1 MFHAEVVVFRPDFR
15 TFTYRTDDPSSLH
28 RRFRIPF
35 GRGWTEGIVVELHKP
50 RPLPFPVKS
59 LGEPLDPLPVITP
72 AHLASLRE
80 FSWEFLLPLGEVLP
94 LALPPPGYPLP
105 HSPEVSS
112 LLPPERTLFL
122 GFRLPLLLREVRRE
136 IERGRNVKLLFPD
149 QALLQRVTG
158 ELEREGF
165 SPLIP
170 GGTPKE
176 VLSFW
181 EGFSRE
187 SPTVTAGI
195 LYPSF
200 LPERGPTTLFL
211 VDQGAGKFLLD
222 KPLPVDL
229 TAAALF
235 MAEKRSLSLRVFSLA
250 PSIALYKEWLEKGWE
265 IRRSERPAVG
275 KRLITDPKK
284 RTLTKELTSLLEERL
299 PERRILLLLNRVASS
314 PLLYCPQCRRP
325 LLCERDGTPLQQ
337 EEERVSCPQCQDSLP
352 LPEGCPRCGTPLLSL
367 RGKGIAALKH
377 KLSSLFPDQ
386 RAEEYSRKSVGRG
399 KREEEVLESF
409 QRGEFPLLL
418 GTDLAVRPFH
428 LQNLSLIIL
437 FYPEFDLSSPDPAA
451 SERLFSLL
459 TSLAWMKAE
468 SAPLVIKTDFP
479 DLPLFSEFLADD
491 FEGFFS
497 RELELRKKMGYFPF
511 RRFLTLQGEETPGG
525 IRKLKALAEKIKP
538 HEGDPWELLG
548 PFLPSGKKGLFPRFT
563 LVTTSPEALW
573 KAIHERVLPSTP
585 PGFRFTVDRA

>member
-1 MFHAEVVVFRPDFR
+1 MFHAEVIVFRPDFR
-15 TFTYRTDDPSSLH
+15 TFTYKTDDPSSLH

-35 GRGWTEGIVVELHKP
+35 GRGWTEGIVVELHEP

-59 LGEPLDPLPVITP
+59 LGEPLDPLPLITS
-72 AHLASLRE
+72 AHLTSLRE
-80 FSWEFLLPLGEVLP
+80 FSREFLLPPGEVLP
-94 LALPPPGYPLP
+94 LALPPLGCPLSP
-105 HSPEVSS
+105 SPEVSD
-112 LLPPERTLFL
+112 LPPERTLFF
-122 GFRLPLLLREVRRE
+122 GFRLPLLLKEVRGE

-149 QALLQRVTG
+149 QALLQRVTE
-158 ELEREGF
+158 ELEREGIP
-165 SPLIP
+165 SLIP

-181 EGFSRE
+181 ERFSRE

-200 LPERGPTTLFL
+200 LPERGPTTIFL
-211 VDQGAGKFLLD
+211 VDQGAGKFLLN
-222 KPLPVDL
+222 KPFPVDL
-229 TAAALF
+229 TAATLF
-235 MAEKRSLSLRVFSLA
+235 VAEKRSLSLRVFTLA
-250 PSIALYKEWLEKGWE
+250 PSLALYKGWLEKGWE

-284 RTLTKELTSLLEERL
+284 RTLTKELTSLLEEKL
-299 PERRILLLLNRVASS
+299 PEKRILLLLNRVASS

-337 EEERVSCPQCQDSLP
+337 EEERVSCPQCQGSLP
-352 LPEGCPRCGTPLLSL
+352 LPGGCPRCGTPLLSL
-367 RGKGIAALKH
+367 RGKGIAALKQ
-377 KLSSLFPDQ
+377 KLLSLFPDQ
-386 RAEEYSRKSVGRG
+386 RAEEFSRKSVGRG

-409 QRGEFPLLL
+409 QRGEFSLLL

-428 LQNLSLIIL
+428 LRDLSLIIL

-459 TSLAWMKAE
+459 TSLAWMKGE
-468 SAPLVIKTDFP
+468 NAPLVIKTDFP

-525 IRKLKALAEKIKP
+525 IRKLKTLAEKIKP
-538 HEGDPWELLG
+538 QEGDPWELLG
-548 PFLPSGKKGLFPRFT
+548 PFLPTGKKAPPRFT
-563 LVTTSPEALW
+563 LVTTSPEVLW
-573 KAIHERVLPSTP
+573 KAVHERVLPCTP

>member
-1 MFHAEVVVFRPDFR
+1 MFHAEVIVFRPDFR
-15 TFTYRTDDPSSLH
+15 TFTYKTDDPSSLH

-35 GRGWTEGIVVELHKP
+35 GRGWTEGIVVELHEP

-59 LGEPLDPLPVITP
+59 LGEPLDSLPLITS
-72 AHLASLRE
+72 AHLTSLRE
-80 FSWEFLLPLGEVLP
+80 LSREFLLPPGEVLP
-94 LALPPPGYPLP
+94 LALPPLGYPLP
-105 HSPEVSS
+105 PSPEVFD
-112 LLPPERTLFL
+112 LPPERTLFF
-122 GFRLPLLLREVRRE
+122 GFRLPLLLKEVREE

-149 QALLQRVTG
+149 QALLQRVTE
-158 ELEREGF
+158 ELEREGIP
-165 SPLIP
+165 SLIP

-181 EGFSRE
+181 ERFSRE

-200 LPERGPTTLFL
+200 LPERGPTTIFL
-211 VDQGAGKFLLD
+211 VDQGAGKFLLN
-222 KPLPVDL
+222 KPFPVDL
-229 TAAALF
+229 TAATLF
-235 MAEKRSLSLRVFSLA
+235 VAEKRSLSLRVFTLA
-250 PSIALYKEWLEKGWE
+250 PSLALYKGWLEKGWE

-284 RTLTKELTSLLEERL
+284 RTLTKELTSLLEEKL
-299 PERRILLLLNRVASS
+299 PEKRILLLLNRVASS

-337 EEERVSCPQCQDSLP
+337 EEERVSCPQCQGSLP
-352 LPEGCPRCGTPLLSL
+352 LPGGCPRCGTPLLSL
-367 RGKGIAALKH
+367 RGKGIAALKQ
-377 KLSSLFPDQ
+377 KLLSLFPDQ
-386 RAEEYSRKSVGRG
+386 RAEEFSRKSVGRG

-409 QRGEFPLLL
+409 QRGEFSLLL

-428 LQNLSLIIL
+428 LRDLSLIIL

-459 TSLAWMKAE
+459 TSLAWMKGE
-468 SAPLVIKTDFP
+468 NAPLVIKTDFP

-525 IRKLKALAEKIKP
+525 IRKLKTLAEKIKP
-538 HEGDPWELLG
+538 QEGDPWELLG
-548 PFLPSGKKGLFPRFT
+548 PFLPTGKKAPPRFT
-563 LVTTSPEALW
+563 LVTTSPEVLW
-573 KAIHERVLPSTP
+573 KAVHERVLPCTP

>member
-1 MFHAEVVVFRPDFR
+1 MFHAEVIVFRPDFR
-15 TFTYRTDDPSSLH
+15 TFTYKTDDPSSLH

-35 GRGWTEGIVVELHKP
+35 GRGWTEGIVVELHEP

-59 LGEPLDPLPVITP
+59 LGEPLDPLPLITS
-72 AHLASLRE
+72 AHLTSLRE
-80 FSWEFLLPLGEVLP
+80 FSREFLLPPGEVLP
-94 LALPPPGYPLP
+94 LALPPLGCPLP
-105 HSPEVSS
+105 PSPEVSD
-112 LLPPERTLFL
+112 LPPERTLFF
-122 GFRLPLLLREVRRE
+122 GFRLPLLLKEVRGE

-149 QALLQRVTG
+149 QALLQRVTE
-158 ELEREGF
+158 ELEREGIP
-165 SPLIP
+165 SLIP

-181 EGFSRE
+181 ERFSRE

-200 LPERGPTTLFL
+200 LPERGPTTIFL
-211 VDQGAGKFLLD
+211 VDQGAGKFLLN
-222 KPLPVDL
+222 KPFPVDL
-229 TAAALF
+229 TAATLF
-235 MAEKRSLSLRVFSLA
+235 VAEKRSLSLRVFTLA
-250 PSIALYKEWLEKGWE
+250 PSLALYKGWLEKGWE

-284 RTLTKELTSLLEERL
+284 RTLTKELTSLLEEKL
-299 PERRILLLLNRVASS
+299 PEKRILLLLNRVASS

-337 EEERVSCPQCQDSLP
+337 EEERVSCPQCQGSLP
-352 LPEGCPRCGTPLLSL
+352 LPGGCPRCGTPLLSL
-367 RGKGIAALKH
+367 RGKGIAALKQ
-377 KLSSLFPDQ
+377 KLLSLFPDQ
-386 RAEEYSRKSVGRG
+386 RAEEFSRKSVGRG

-409 QRGEFPLLL
+409 QRGEFSLLL

-428 LQNLSLIIL
+428 LRDLSLIIL

-459 TSLAWMKAE
+459 TSLAWMKGE
-468 SAPLVIKTDFP
+468 NAPLVIKTDFP

-525 IRKLKALAEKIKP
+525 IRKLKTLAEKIKP
-538 HEGDPWELLG
+538 QEGDPWELLG
-548 PFLPSGKKGLFPRFT
+548 PFLPTGKKAPPRFT
-563 LVTTSPEALW
+563 LVTTSPEVLW
-573 KAIHERVLPSTP
+573 KAVHERVLPCTP